1 MDIWRTIADR
11 KIEEAVAEG
20 QFDNLRNHGKP
31 LDLTDKPFEDPS
43 IRLAHELLRNNGVS
57 LPWIEERR
65 ALEVSITAVKQ
76 QLDREREKTG
86 QAGKRLANRAAELNR
101 QIAAYNL
108 KAPSPRFHL
117 LPIEI

>member
-20 QFDNLRNHGKP
+20 HFDNLRGRGKP
-31 LDLTDKPFEDPS
+31 LDLSDKPFEDPTM
-43 IRLAHELLRNNGVS
+43 RLAHELLRNNGVS

-65 ALEVSITAVKQ
+65 ALEVTIAALAEQ
-76 QLDREREKTG
+76 RAREKKKS
-86 QAGKRLANRAAELNR
+86 GKIGKALSSRLADLNR
-101 QIAAYNL
+101 QIVAYNL

-117 LPIEI
+117 LPIEP

>member
-20 QFDNLRNHGKP
+20 HFDNLRGHGKP
-31 LDLTDKPFEDPS
+31 LDLSDKPFEDPTL
-43 IRLAHELLRNNGVS
+43 RLAHELLRNNGVS

-65 ALEVSITAVKQ
+65 ALEVSIAGLTQ
-76 QLDREREKTG
+76 QIAREKSKS
-86 QAGKRLANRAAELNR
+86 GKPGKALSNRLVVLNR

-108 KAPSPRFHL
+108 KEPSPRFHL
-117 LPIEI
+117 LLIEP